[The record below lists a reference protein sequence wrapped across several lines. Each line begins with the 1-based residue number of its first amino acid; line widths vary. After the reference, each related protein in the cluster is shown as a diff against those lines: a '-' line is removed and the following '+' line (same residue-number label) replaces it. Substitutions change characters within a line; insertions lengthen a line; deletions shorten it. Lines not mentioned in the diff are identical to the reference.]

1 MNQLHLTTEFDQT
14 ADHIHIEL
22 NENIV
27 FEGSAFD
34 GSIDIQP
41 KNGVNQ
47 LRVYLI
53 EKSLGNFVY
62 SPLEN
67 TVKYDSNVIVN
78 EIIIQHRYFRSLL
91 HKCGKVV
98 INLKKNPGFKRP
110 EIIGTNILTMA
121 GSYYEIEFEYPVKFW
136 MQRMLHGRDVTLPIE
151 RFSFIKP
158 LL

>member
-14 ADHIHIEL
+14 ADHIQIEL
-22 NENIV
+22 NENTV
-27 FEGSAFD
+27 FEGLAFG

-41 KNGVNQ
+41 KNGVNR
-47 LRVYLI
+47 LRVHLI
-53 EKSLGNFVY
+53 EKAPGNFVY
-62 SPLEN
+62 SPMEN
-67 TVKYDSNVIVN
+67 MVKYDSNVIVN

-98 INLKKNPGFKRP
+98 VNLKKNPGFTQP

-121 GSYYEIEFEYPVKFW
+121 ESYYEIEFEYPVKFW
-136 MQRMLHGRDVTLPIE
+136 MQRMLHSRDLTLPIE
-151 RFSFIKP
+151 CFNFIKP

>member
-1 MNQLHLTTEFDQT
+1 MNQLHLTTKFDQA
-14 ADHIHIEL
+14 ADHIQIEF

-27 FEGSAFD
+27 FEGSAFN

-41 KNGVNQ
+41 KNGVNR

-53 EKSLGNFVY
+53 EKSPGNFVY
-62 SPLEN
+62 SSLEN

-98 INLKKNPGFKRP
+98 VDLKKNPGFKQP

-121 GSYYEIEFEYPVKFW
+121 RSYYEIEFEFPVKFW
-136 MQRMLHGRDVTLPIE
+136 MQRMLHGRDLTLPIE
-151 RFSFIKP
+151 CFNFIKP